1 MSHKQKV
8 CVFPAASV
16 ASVAAVSAAAAIAE
30 NLSVETNGESVSREN
45 IQMSIQRKKKL
56 PEELFY
62 CIFKLEFSS
71 FLIYMY
77 ECFAWRHVDISC
89 VFRTCG
95 VQQKT
100 LEALELDLQMAVS
113 HHVNAGN

>member
-45 IQMSIQRKKKL
+45 IQMSIQRKK
-56 PEELFY
+56 
-62 CIFKLEFSS
+62 
-71 FLIYMY
+71 
-77 ECFAWRHVDISC
+77 
-89 VFRTCG
+89 T
-95 VQQKT
+95 T
-100 LEALELDLQMAVS
+100 
-113 HHVNAGN
+113 